1 MKLNRIELRYWDY
14 CIVDNFEAAISK
26 DGLLFMFNYSDI
38 EHILSNYKQSE
49 PGIWL
54 FPNGDR
60 EIAETA
66 SGNRVTVNPQFVY
79 SNFDAAS
86 III

>member
-1 MKLNRIELRYWDY
+1 MKLSRIELRYWDY
-14 CIVDNFEAAISK
+14 CIVGNFEAYISK

-49 PGIWL
+49 PGTWL

-60 EIAETA
+60 EIAEMT
-66 SGNRVTVNPQFVY
+66 SENRVTVNPQFVY
-79 SNFDAAS
+79 SNFEADN
-86 III
+86 IIA